1 MRPIKLTMQAF
12 GSYGEKTVIDFTEPV
27 QDLFLITGDTGAGK
41 TTVFD
46 AIVFALY
53 GEASS
58 SSARKNGVEL
68 QSQFADQGTEPFVEL
83 VFSENRGGN
92 EEIYTVRRVPR
103 YMRPKKRGDGAIQES
118 GRLSLIM
125 PDGTEYPQK
134 EADAKIRSVTGLTK
148 DQFMQVAMIA
158 QGEFMDVLRA
168 SSDNKKVIFRK
179 LFNTSI
185 YRDIVEELKKRKKE
199 KSADIANINI
209 ACAMEAE
216 HADIPDDYS
225 ELILLKKR
233 ITSSKELSVS
243 DIEAFI
249 NAMSELCEKLEHHTS
264 ESQEKYD
271 RFSLEKDRA
280 AVALSNAENL
290 VRSFGRLDSAEK
302 KLSELK
308 LQEEY
313 IMRSEKLITDINI
326 AYDVKSAYD
335 IFQAEA
341 SRLAEQ
347 KKRLAEA
354 ENVQPV
360 LEGRYASAADEEALK
375 KKILDKAAER
385 LAAVSEKTDTAFKL
399 FDRIAA
405 VEKEYK
411 EKEEELQAA
420 SSDLKNADET
430 LSGFRKTVLEY
441 RNEAGSLDGSDILL
455 SDIKKKLSD
464 ADMLAEDLAGLKT
477 RSDDIEKQ
485 KLIYRNASEAYKA
498 VSENYEE
505 AENRFISANNAFLDA
520 QAGFIA
526 AERLRPGQPCPVC
539 GSVEHPS
546 PCKPPENY
554 DEISREAVE
563 LLAAKRTR
571 LLNERSECAA
581 ASGTALKVLEEKK
594 INFNEALKKLCASI
608 MDQKG
613 MHKDSV
619 LKDDD
624 ISLQSLE
631 TMINDICV
639 SLSEEF
645 DSAEK
650 KSSRLAALR
659 RYLSDSEQKEHDLA
673 KKFDLARS
681 AESAIRIES
690 EVKRNNI
697 ETLRAS
703 SEFSSVE
710 EARSIHDNAQKEY
723 SACKSEYMAAVKNRE
738 KTFKEKTNN
747 EALAA
752 GFRKD
757 IPELSEK
764 SSELMKRYE
773 DVLNKSGLS
782 FSEWRYITERYERQY
797 TDELSYVVKKYTEEK
812 ASAEA
817 MKALAIQETAFHER
831 PVTDDLKRAF
841 DEAAKM
847 LEASR
852 TDLEIT
858 RSALRTDRNV
868 INALKAR
875 ISDRSSVINEYSRI
889 SKLHDILAGNIT
901 GARMDIETFVQRYH
915 MEKILRAA
923 NRRFSVMSGGQYELR
938 MCGIQRAG
946 TGSNH
951 GLDLTVYS
959 TVTDKERE
967 IRTLS
972 GGESF
977 MAALSLA
984 LGMSD
989 RIQQASASVNL
1000 DIMFIDE
1007 GFGSLDDH
1015 SRSQAVRVLQQMA
1028 GGSKLIGIISHVT
1041 ELKQEIDDQLIITRD
1056 DKGSHAEWVIS

>member
-27 QDLFLITGDTGAGK
+27 QELFLITGDTGAGK

-83 VFSENRGGN
+83 IFSENRGGN

-103 YMRPKKRGDGAIQES
+103 YIRPKKRGNGAIQES
-118 GRLSLIM
+118 GKLSLIM

-158 QGEFMDVLRA
+158 QGEFMDVLRE

-179 LFNTSI
+179 LFNTGI

-199 KSADIANINI
+199 KSADIANISI

-216 HADIPDDYS
+216 HADIPDNYS
-225 ELILLKKR
+225 ELIVLKKR

-243 DIEAFI
+243 DIEAFVS
-249 NAMSELCEKLEHHTS
+249 AMSELCEKLEHDTS
-264 ESQEKYD
+264 ESQKKYD
-271 RFSLEKDRA
+271 RLSAEKDRA
-280 AVALSNAENL
+280 AAALANAENL
-290 VRSFGRLDSAEK
+290 VRSFDRLDAAEK

-308 LQEEY
+308 LQEEN
-313 IMRSEKLITDINI
+313 ILKTEKLITNINI

-335 IFQAEA
+335 IFRAES
-341 SRLAEQ
+341 SRLAEL
-347 KKRLAEA
+347 KKRLADA
-354 ENVQPV
+354 ETVQPV
-360 LEGRYASAADEEALK
+360 IDGRYDAAADEEALK
-375 KKILDKAAER
+375 KKMMDKAAKR
-385 LAAVSEKTDTAFKL
+385 LATVSEKADAAFKL

-405 VEKEYK
+405 AEKEYK
-411 EKEEELQAA
+411 KKEEELQAA
-420 SSDLKNADET
+420 SLDLKNAEET

-441 RNEAGSLDGSDILL
+441 RNEAESLDGSDIVL

-485 KLIYRNASEAYKA
+485 KSTYKNASEAYKA
-498 VSENYEE
+498 ASENYEE
-505 AENRFISANNAFLDA
+505 AENRYIAANNAFLDA

-526 AERLRPGQPCPVC
+526 AERLRPGHPCPVC

-563 LLAAKRTR
+563 LLAARR
-571 LLNERSECAA
+571 SQLLNKRSECAA
-581 ASGTALKVLEEKK
+581 ASGTALKILEEKQ
-594 INFNEALKKLCASI
+594 INFNEAQEKLYTSV

-619 LKDDD
+619 LKDDH

-631 TMINDICV
+631 KMINDICT
-639 SLSEEF
+639 SLSDEF
-645 DSAEK
+645 DAAEK
-650 KSSRLAALR
+650 KSSRLSALR

-673 KKFDLARS
+673 EKLDLARS
-681 AESAIRIES
+681 VESAIRIEA

-697 ETLRAS
+697 ETLRSS
-703 SEFSSVE
+703 SELSSAE
-710 EARSIHDNAQKEY
+710 EARSILDNAKNEY
-723 SACKSEYMAAVKNRE
+723 SVCKSEYMAAVKNRE

-747 EALAA
+747 DALIA
-752 GFRKD
+752 GCIKD

-773 DVLNKSGLS
+773 DVLTKSGLS
-782 FSEWRYITERYERQY
+782 FSEWHDITERYERQY
-797 TDELSYVVKKYTEEK
+797 TDELGSAVKEYTAEK
-812 ASAEA
+812 ASAES
-817 MKALAIQETAFHER
+817 MKALAMQETASHER

-868 INALKAR
+868 ISALEAR
-875 ISDRSSVINEYSRI
+875 LADRSSVINEYSRI
-889 SKLHDILAGNIT
+889 NKLHDILAGNIT

-938 MCGIQRAG
+938 MCNMDRAG
-946 TGSNH
+946 TGANH
-951 GLDLTVYS
+951 GLDLMVYS

-1007 GFGSLDDH
+1007 GFGSLDEH
-1015 SRSQAVRVLQQMA
+1015 SRRQAVRVLQQMA

-1056 DKGSHAEWVIS
+1056 DKGSHAKWVIS